1 MLPMADPRV
10 LDLRNLDWDE
20 EAPGVRARHTGLYG
34 VRWAIVEYAPDA
46 GRPEWCETAHVG
58 YVLSGAIQYE
68 FSDGRE
74 PLAAAAGQG
83 FTLPPGAAH
92 RGRNR
97 GAEPATLLV
106 VDEPYLEP

>member
-1 MLPMADPRV
+1 MAEPTVIDFDAV
-10 LDLRNLDWDE
+10 EWDE
-20 EAPGVRARHTGLYG
+20 EAPGVRARHLDLDG
-34 VRWAIVEYAPDA
+34 VRWALVEYAPGG

-58 YVLSGAIQYE
+58 YVLSGEIRYD

-74 PLAAAAGQG
+74 PLIARRGEG

-92 RGRNR
+92 RGRND

-106 VDEPYLEP
+106 VDEPYLAPSS